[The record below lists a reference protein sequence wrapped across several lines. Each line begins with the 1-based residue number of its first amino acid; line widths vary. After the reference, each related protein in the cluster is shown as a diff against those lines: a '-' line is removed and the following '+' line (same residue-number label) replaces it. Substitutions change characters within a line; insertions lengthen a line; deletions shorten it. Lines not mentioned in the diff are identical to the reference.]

1 MGELLR
7 SQVMSYGQL
16 ILPTSIAESTVE
28 TLGEL
33 GNVQFVDLN
42 SSELSFNRRYCNE
55 LTRCDELDRKLRYF
69 EETIIKEEER
79 KDMNGLKFRRHPEFE
94 VFEKEST
101 ENLELKLESLE
112 RDLKQGINNCKA
124 SENDLEKIEE
134 GLLVT
139 TNIDLLFE
147 NMEDIFVGGLK
158 FIIGVVEKKK
168 YDTIQRLIWRVS
180 RGLVLIKSMDLAD
193 NSELRNFLVV
203 YQGEDLEVKINK
215 ICSSSGARIYSNIP
229 LDIQE
234 RHDFVNEATSNK
246 QQLSTIFEQST
257 REKRDLLRTIA
268 LQLEDWKEIV
278 KRERMIY
285 FTLNMFKVDRG
296 HNHLRGECWYPS
308 SLLDSINQ
316 ELTQIGDGAI
326 IPPTYMKTNGFTQG
340 FQDLTDSYGTPRY
353 GEISTGWLN
362 IVTFPWLFGLMF
374 SDAGHGLFIFSIGFL
389 FVIFQR
395 KLKKIELNEMVLML
409 FDARWL
415 LMFMGIMAMYCG
427 SIYNEFFGLSIDL
440 FGTSWNKN
448 DGESYYR
455 EDPDYVYYYGIDPI
469 WKSSNNELYFVN
481 SLKMK
486 LSIIIGVFHMTF
498 GIFLSLFNHIHFRKY
513 INIWFHWIPEM
524 IFMICSFGYLTFL
537 IIFKWAVP
545 VIDDCPMLTN
555 VFLEMF
561 QNFAMV
567 TDENY
572 IFYGQKV
579 VEPILLLL
587 IIFSIALMFI
597 PKPIIDYIHMKK
609 STHKTKEHMPLLEEQ
624 GDEENAFVSG
634 NEYFEGLTS
643 ERSPAPEV
651 EPESE
656 ESASEE
662 QIGLMEI
669 VIFNSIHGIEFIL
682 GCISNTASYLRL
694 WALSLAHAELGTV
707 FLEKVFYMLLEMNI
721 FITIFVG
728 FAVWAAVTVAV
739 LIGMEALSAFL
750 HTLRLHW
757 IEFQNKFYNG
767 DGVPFVPFKIPKRH
781 KIDEIWN

>member
-1 MGELLR
+1 
-7 SQVMSYGQL
+7 
-16 ILPTSIAESTVE
+16 
-28 TLGEL
+28 
-33 GNVQFVDLN
+33 
-42 SSELSFNRRYCNE
+42 
-55 LTRCDELDRKLRYF
+55 
-69 EETIIKEEER
+69 
-79 KDMNGLKFRRHPEFE
+79 
-94 VFEKEST
+94 
-101 ENLELKLESLE
+101 
-112 RDLKQGINNCKA
+112 
-124 SENDLEKIEE
+124 
-134 GLLVT
+134 
-139 TNIDLLFE
+139 
-147 NMEDIFVGGLK
+147 
-158 FIIGVVEKKK
+158 
-168 YDTIQRLIWRVS
+168 
-180 RGLVLIKSMDLAD
+180 MDLAD

-246 QQLSTIFEQST
+246 QQLSTIFEQ
-257 REKRDLLRTIA
+257 K
-268 LQLEDWKEIV
+268 DWKEIV

-326 IPPTYMKTNGFTQG
+326 SPIFSPVQAPKDSVPPTYMKTNGFTQG

-362 IVTFPWLFGLMF
+362 IVTFPWLFGMMF
-374 SDAGHGLFIFSIGFL
+374 SDAGHGFFIFSIGFV
-389 FVIFQR
+389 FVVFQR

-427 SIYNEFFGLSIDL
+427 SIYNEFFGFSIDL

-448 DGESYYR
+448 DGEFYYR
-455 EDPDYVYYYGIDPI
+455 ENADYVYYYGIDPI

-486 LSIIIGVFHMTF
+486 LSIVIGVFHMTF
-498 GIFLSLFNHIHFRKY
+498 GIFLSLFNHIHFKKFD
-513 INIWFHWIPEM
+513 NIWFHWIPEM

-579 VEPILLLL
+579 IEPILLLL
-587 IIFSIALMFI
+587 VIFSIALMFI
-597 PKPIIDYIHMKK
+597 PKPIIDYIHLRK
-609 STHKTKEHMPLLEEQ
+609 STHIPQERMPLLEDN
-624 GDEENAFVSG
+624 GDVEDAFFSG
-634 NEYFEGLTS
+634 NDYFEGITS
-643 ERSPAPEV
+643 ERSAAPEV
-651 EPESE
+651 EPESK

-662 QIGLMEI
+662 QTGLMEI

-707 FLEKVFYMLLEMNI
+707 FLEKVFYMFLEMNI

-728 FAVWAAVTVAV
+728 FAGWAFVTIGV

-767 DGVPFVPFKIPKRH
+767 DGVPLFLSRYQKT
-781 KIDEIWN
+781 